1 MALIKCPECGKVFS
15 DRAAHCPQ
23 CGLPTSD
30 ALEMITSG
38 PQPAAQP
45 ITPAAPAPPTAPAP
59 ASDTPAAPVTNTPS
73 APALQPQEPQAF
85 REPELPENPAW
96 MNYAPRYNEREQP
109 KKQRN
114 LLTLIL
120 IVAVIVLAIVCIA
133 LVFTTSGVLNNDEE
147 DINADTVT
155 TMQTLPPDTTPAR
168 VETPEAKPVI
178 RTVVPEEVIPA
189 ESEEIEIEAPA
200 ATTNTPAAPAPPTPT
215 HAPEPAPAPTTPATT
230 TPTAPEG

>member
-38 PQPAAQP
+38 PQPAANTN
-45 ITPAAPAPPTAPAP
+45 TPAAPAPPTAPAP
-59 ASDTPAAPVTNTPS
+59 TTSATPSVAPDTPVAF
-73 APALQPQEPQAF
+73 QPQEPQAF

-189 ESEEIEIEAPA
+189 ESEEIEIEATTPSA
-200 ATTNTPAAPAPPTPT
+200 PATTEPTST
-215 HAPEPAPAPTTPATT
+215 HAPEPAPAPTTNTPAAT

>member
-1 MALIKCPECGKVFS
+1 MSA
-15 DRAAHCPQ
+15 
-23 CGLPTSD
+23 
-30 ALEMITSG
+30 
-38 PQPAAQP
+38 
-45 ITPAAPAPPTAPAP
+45 TPSVAP
-59 ASDTPAAPVTNTPS
+59 DTPV
-73 APALQPQEPQAF
+73 ALQPQQP
-85 REPELPENPAW
+85 EPELPENPAW

-147 DINADTVT
+147 DINADTMT

-189 ESEEIEIEAPA
+189 ESEEIEIEATTPSA
-200 ATTNTPAAPAPPTPT
+200 PATTNTPAAPAPPAPT